1 MVVSQ
6 FLVYSEGKGR
16 GGDILRGDILGG
28 RGEEIYWEGGRRY
41 TGRVGG
47 RWEEIYWEVGRE
59 RGGYLQDTF
68 N

>member
-16 GGDILRGDILGG
+16 GGDILGG
-28 RGEEIYWEGGRRY
+28 RGEEIYWEGGS
-41 TGRVGG
+41 
-47 RWEEIYWEVGRE
+47 E

>member
-28 RGEEIYWEGGRRY
+28 RGEEIYCEG
-41 TGRVGG
+41 
-47 RWEEIYWEVGRE
+47 GRE
-59 RGGYLQDTF
+59 RGGDILGGW
-68 N
+68 

>member
-16 GGDILRGDILGG
+16 GGDILGG

-41 TGRVGG
+41 TGRVG
-47 RWEEIYWEVGRE
+47 V
-59 RGGYLQDTF
+59 RGEDISKIHLIDMSKK
-68 N
+68 